1 MTFGKQLKQARL
13 NLDLTQKQISDKL
26 GWTSSQMISEVERGS
41 VYLSPESLKKVC
53 KILNLDYKET
63 LKTMVCEKYGI
74 NI

>member
-74 NI
+74 IL